1 MHQKTLAQKVQT
13 VYFVAVA
20 TLMYYFIDSVL
31 QLSIYISFHHAFALL
46 LILSAFVC
54 FLVRPRLVRA
64 AEAVRAGLVLSV
76 PLLVMV
82 TVSLL
87 IWSVERTAPD
97 LIFRGLSYYL
107 ILSNQASGIFAAMA
121 FLYIFGEVG
130 IWYNLLAIVL
140 ANLMMIAGIMAEY
153 GIGSY
158 MQQLWTL
165 IITFADQ
172 TGDVIVQAEIHELAF
187 CLGAYLLYM
196 LLYPRRS
203 LLFWILLPLAGF
215 CFVSAF
221 KRIAM
226 VAIAVGLAL
235 GWLLRLLERLRMCH
249 AVRLVLGAGL
259 ILGLLLLVAYVAAVK
274 MGIFTLMEEA
284 GINTN
289 GRADIYEAI
298 DDLYTFS
305 PSFLGRGQGYLTYQL
320 NENRS
325 LGMDAVHN
333 DFLQFYIDL
342 GFWGY
347 LLWLLS
353 FTVLRVWFF
362 GRDGRLDGAVNAF
375 VILLYMLTISS
386 TDNTMNY
393 QLVHGAI
400 ALLIA
405 GHGFDDRVRHAE
417 QRFYHGLAPQHR
429 LRPEEVPL

>member
-1 MHQKTLAQKVQT
+1 MHQKTVAEKVQT

-31 QLSIYISFHHAFALL
+31 QLSIYISFHHAFSLL

-64 AEAVRAGLVLSV
+64 AEAVRSGLVLSV
-76 PLLVMV
+76 PLLVML

-97 LIFRGLSYYL
+97 MIFRGLSYYL

-165 IITFADQ
+165 IVTFADQ

-196 LLYPRRS
+196 LLYPRRNF
-203 LLFWILLPLAGF
+203 LFWVLLPLAGF
-215 CFVSAF
+215 CFISAF

-226 VAIAVGLAL
+226 VAIAIGLAL
-235 GWLLRLLERLRMCH
+235 GWLLRLLERLRMRH
-249 AVRLVLGAGL
+249 AARLILTAGL
-259 ILGLLLLVAYVAAVK
+259 VLGLLLLVAYIAAVK

-298 DDLYTFS
+298 DDLYSFS
-305 PSFLGRGQGYLTYQL
+305 PSFLGRGQGFLTYQL

-325 LGMDAVHN
+325 LGMDAIHN

-353 FTVLRVWFF
+353 FTVLRVRFF
-362 GRDGRLDGAVNAF
+362 GRDGQLDCAVNAF
-375 VILLYMLTISS
+375 VILLYMLIISS

-393 QLVHGAI
+393 QLVHGAV

-405 GHGFDDRVRHAE
+405 GHRFDDRVRRGE
-417 QRFYHGLAPQHR
+417 QRFYHALFPQHR